1 MSSSTS
7 IDGGARAW
15 IQRNERTLA
24 VAWIAGCALLLAVL
38 AVWGLGLNGAE
49 RAVERWRRGWIDE
62 TERARVELQQGRTDA
77 ALARLERIV
86 STNGVDSVKHRFDKE
101 HERALALLADAY
113 AAQGKKGKALATLE
127 RLCAFDPKNF
137 DNHFRHAQALLEFDE
152 GGAAVEAFERVL
164 AIHPTHWP
172 SVAARIDL
180 EYGAGAYAPIPGL
193 YERYL
198 DAWLL
203 ARLRLVAGEREAWFE
218 VQADGREHQA
228 QFELALD
235 SGWSGPLVLETRGYS
250 AELARLEFVPAM
262 RVGESG
268 RSAAVELRAGEVA
281 ASDVNSRIELGDVSL
296 PAGAQLVRVTLTVFK
311 RVEAPSWAKV
321 RKAYQNRL
329 LHAELDTAAR
339 RTRVGGCDAAGTYF
353 ED

>member
-1 MSSSTS
+1 MDSSPS
-7 IDGGARAW
+7 IGGARAW
-15 IQRNERTLA
+15 IQRNERALA
-24 VAWIAGCALLLAVL
+24 LAWIAGCALLLAVL
-38 AVWGLGLNGAE
+38 AIWGLGLNGAE
-49 RAVERWRRGWIDE
+49 RAVDAWRSSWIAT
-62 TERARVELQQGRTDA
+62 TERARVELEQGRTDIA
-77 ALARLERIV
+77 VARLERIV
-86 STNGVDSVKHRFDKE
+86 ATNGVDSVKHRYDKE
-101 HERALALLADAY
+101 HEHALALLADAY
-113 AAQGKKGKALATLE
+113 AAQGRKGKTLETLE

-137 DNHFRHAQALLEFDE
+137 DNHFRHAQALLAFDE
-152 GGAAVEAFERVL
+152 GGAAIEAFERVL

-180 EYGAGAYAPIPGL
+180 EYDAGAYAPIPAL

-228 QFELALD
+228 QFELWLD
-235 SGWSGPLVLETRGYS
+235 SGWSGPLTLETRGYS
-250 AELARLEFVPAM
+250 AESARVEFVPAL
-262 RVGESG
+262 RVGEAG
-268 RSAAVELRAGEVA
+268 RSAVVELRGREVT
-281 ASDVNSRIELGDVSL
+281 ASDVNSRIELGDASL
-296 PAGAQLVRVTLTVFK
+296 PNGAQLVRVTLAVFK
-311 RVEAPSWAKV
+311 RVDAPTWAQV

-329 LHAELDTAAR
+329 LHDGLELATQ

>member
-1 MSSSTS
+1 MDSSPTS
-7 IDGGARAW
+7 GGARAW
-15 IQRNERTLA
+15 IQRNERALA
-24 VAWIAGCALLLAVL
+24 LAWIVGCALLLAVL
-38 AVWGLGLNGAE
+38 ALWGLGLNGAE
-49 RAVERWRRGWIDE
+49 RAVDQWRRGWIE
-62 TERARVELQQGRTDA
+62 ATERARVELEAGRTDA

-86 STNGVDSVKHRFDKE
+86 ATNGVDSVKHRYDKE

-113 AAQGKKGKALATLE
+113 AAQGRKGKTLATLE
-127 RLCAFDPKNF
+127 RLCAFDPKNY

-180 EYGAGAYAPIPGL
+180 DYSAGAYAPIPPL

-203 ARLRLVAGEREAWFE
+203 ARLRLVAGGREAWFE
-218 VQADGREHQA
+218 VQADGREHEV

-235 SGWSGPLVLETRGYS
+235 SGWSGPLALETRGYS
-250 AELARLEFVPAM
+250 ARVESLELLPAL
-262 RVGESG
+262 RVGEAG
-268 RSAAVELRAGEVA
+268 RSAVVELRGGEVT
-281 ASDVNSRIELGDVSL
+281 ASDVNSRIELGEASL
-296 PAGAQLVRVTLTVFK
+296 PNGAQLVRVTLTVFK
-311 RVEAPSWAKV
+311 RVEAPTWAKV

-339 RTRVGGCDAAGTYF
+339 RTRVGGCDAAGTHF

>member
-49 RAVERWRRGWIDE
+49 RAIERWRRGWIDE
-62 TERARVELQQGRTDA
+62 TERAREELEQGRGDA
-77 ALARLERIV
+77 ARARLERIV
-86 STNGVDSVKHRFDKE
+86 ATNGVSNVKHRFDKE
-101 HERALALLADAY
+101 HERALALLAEAY

-127 RLCAFDPKNF
+127 QLCAFDPKNF
-137 DNHFRHAQALLEFDE
+137 DNHFRHAQALREFGE
-152 GGAAVEAFERVL
+152 TAAAKDAFERVL

-172 SVAARIDL
+172 SVEARIDL
-180 EYGAGAYAPIPGL
+180 EYDAGAYGPIPDL

-203 ARLRLVAGEREAWFE
+203 ARVRLVAGEREAWFE
-218 VQADGREHQA
+218 LQADGRPHEA
-228 QFELALD
+228 QFELTLEP
-235 SGWSGPLVLETRGYS
+235 GWRGEVRLETRGYS
-250 AELARLEFVPAM
+250 ATLQRLEFVPAL
-262 RVGESG
+262 RVGEARG
-268 RSAAVELRAGEVA
+268 ATVA
-281 ASDVNSRIELGDVSL
+281 TPRGDVTAVDVASQIALGAVDL
-296 PAGAQLVRVTLTVFK
+296 PAGAQRVRIELVLFK
-311 RVEAPSWAKV
+311 RVEAPTWAQV
-321 RKAYQNRL
+321 TKAYQNRL
-329 LHAELDTAAR
+329 LHAELGRAAR
-339 RTRVGGCDAAGTYF
+339 RTRVGGCDEAGTSF